1 MSERYTKLY
10 ATEANLY
17 AEGSPIVVR
26 AGALQKD
33 NENGKIF
40 AQLKF
45 QNFSDKIIC
54 YVKVLI
60 TPFDATG
67 NSLDEAIPFE
77 YLDLDVADRT
87 PFGTKQ
93 PLHLT
98 NRSTRSF
105 RVSVCTVAFNDG
117 SAWSCDSTDWTFI
130 SADSEM
136 ATKIATED
144 TYQQAL
150 ALIKDKKYDDAL
162 SLLES
167 ITEHM
172 DVTVDIATCKDAIA
186 KIQKKSRRKRRNA
199 ILIPSIILLL
209 GALSYF
215 VGYPLVSVKNG
226 NYKVYIDMYKIKEF
240 TVPNNVTSIKD
251 EAFIRCESLTSV
263 TIPDSVTSIGELA
276 FYNCDS
282 LTSVTIGKGVTSIGF
297 RAFDNCDSLTSVI
310 IPDNVTYI
318 GNDAFN
324 DCDSLTSVTIGDS
337 VTSIG
342 GWAFFGCPKL
352 TTVTIGNSVTTIKD
366 QAFDRCDSLT
376 SITIPASVTSI
387 DDWAFYNCSSLTDVY
402 FEGTMQQWKSY
413 NVLLPYKTLV
423 HCSDGIYT
431 NK

>member
-10 ATEANLY
+10 ATDENLY
-17 AEGSPIVVR
+17 TEGSPIVVR

-33 NENGKIF
+33 NETGKIF

-45 QNFSDKIIC
+45 QNFSDKIIS
-54 YVKVLI
+54 YIKVLI
-60 TPFDATG
+60 SPIDATG
-67 NSLDEAIPFE
+67 NVIGEAIPFE
-77 YLDLDVADRT
+77 YLDLNVADRT

-93 PLHLT
+93 PLHLP

-105 RVSVCTVAFNDG
+105 RVGVCAVAFNDG
-117 SAWSCDSTDWTFI
+117 SVWSCNSTDWGV
-130 SADSEM
+130 ADKGM
-136 ATKIATED
+136 LLKITTED
-144 TYQQAL
+144 TYQEGL
-150 ALIKDKKYDDAL
+150 VLIEDKKYADAL
-162 SLLES
+162 PLLES
-167 ITEHM
+167 IKDDM
-172 DVTVDIATCKDAIA
+172 DVTYDIALCEKAITDT
-186 KIQKKSRRKRRNA
+186 QKKRRQKRKIA
-199 ILIPSIILLL
+199 ILIPSIIIALGLL
-209 GALSYF
+209 GFF
-215 VGYPLVSVKNG
+215 VGYPLVSVMTG

-263 TIPDSVTSIGELA
+263 TIGNSVTSIGELA
-276 FYNCDS
+276 FYNCVS

-310 IPDNVTYI
+310 IGDSVTSI
-318 GNDAFN
+318 GGDAFR

-402 FEGTMQQWKSY
+402 FEGSKHQWSSLG
-413 NVLLPYKTLV
+413 VDLPDTVTV
-423 HCSDGIYT
+423 HCIDGTYE
-431 NK
+431 

>member
-1 MSERYTKLY
+1 MSERYVKLFATDNDLY
-10 ATEANLY
+10 AD
-17 AEGSPIVVR
+17 GSPVVIR

-33 NENGKIF
+33 STTGKIF
-40 AQLKF
+40 AQLKL
-45 QNFSDKIIC
+45 QNFSDKAIA
-54 YVKVLI
+54 YVKAII
-60 TPFDATG
+60 TPIDAAG
-67 NSLDEAIPFE
+67 NVLGDPIPRE
-77 YLDLDVADRT
+77 YLDLNVADTT

-93 PLHLT
+93 PLSFP

-105 RVSVCTVAFNDG
+105 KVGVCTITFSDG
-117 SAWSCDSTDWTFI
+117 SVWSCDSADWTAVPSN
-130 SADSEM
+130 SAM

-150 ALIKDKKYDDAL
+150 ALIKDKKYEDAL

-167 ITEHM
+167 IAEHM
-172 DVTVDIATCKDAIA
+172 DVTVDITACKDAIA
-186 KIQKKSRRKRRNA
+186 KIQKKRRRKRRKA
-199 ILIPSIILLL
+199 ILIPSIIILL
-209 GALSYF
+209 GALGYF

-310 IPDNVTYI
+310 IPDNVTSI
-318 GNDAFN
+318 GDDAFN
-324 DCDSLTSVTIGDS
+324 DCGSLTSVTIGDS

-342 GWAFFGCPKL
+342 RCAFFDCPKL
-352 TTVTIGNSVTTIKD
+352 TTVTIGNSVTTIEQ
-366 QAFDRCDSLT
+366 QAFDKCDSLT

-387 DDWAFYNCSSLTDVY
+387 GDWGFVHGCSLTDVY
-402 FEGTMQQWKSY
+402 FEGSKHQWSSLGVY
-413 NVLLPYKTLV
+413 LPDRVTV
-423 HCSDGIYT
+423 HCIDGTYE
-431 NK
+431 